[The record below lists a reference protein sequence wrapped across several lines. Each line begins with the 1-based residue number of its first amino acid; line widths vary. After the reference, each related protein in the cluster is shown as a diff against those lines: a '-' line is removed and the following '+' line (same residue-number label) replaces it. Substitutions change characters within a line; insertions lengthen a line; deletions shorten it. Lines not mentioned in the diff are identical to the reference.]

1 MTDVLGDTYR
11 QARWDATSGPIV
23 GEPEAALTTP
33 VSQLFEGLA
42 EHEHLGRLILLRET
56 HLDGVRP
63 DFGALIEGVPCGWVE
78 LKAPGHSLDGSQ
90 WKGREAR
97 QWELL
102 AQLDALIVTNGEAA
116 QLYLTGEPAGSA
128 APLPA
133 MDDDIWDPRPLADL
147 LRQFVEARP
156 RPIVRVSELS
166 TRLAPLARMLRERLE
181 EHLDTPGSPAA
192 ITEAWQAWKMQVHE
206 GASKKQF
213 ANDLAQVVSYSLAI
227 AALRGGAGA
236 DVNKDNRISLTE
248 ARQVLSEENA
258 VLAAAMGPV
267 LGVAGLHA
275 AIAVEIGALERLA
288 AAVDHEKIAKAHDS
302 RGEPWLWFYE
312 DFLATYDPAA
322 RKEAG
327 VYYTP
332 VDVVQAQVRLCDYIL
347 TNRLNRPLGFGDPK
361 VVTLDPAT
369 GSGTYPL
376 AVIDRAEQVALEERG
391 PAGPRQI
398 ADSLGE
404 RLLAFEVLPGPY
416 AVAHLRIG
424 QRLAEMADQLLSPP
438 HTRVYLTDTLD
449 DPDREVPTLGLWG
462 DQAVLAKGRASAAEV
477 KRKQPVTVV
486 IGNPP
491 YKRRTRQ
498 SGGGFVVHAPQGR
511 ALFDDVIEGAQ
522 RAGVIFSA
530 QASLY
535 NDYVYFWR
543 WALWKAFEQD
553 PKRPAVVSFITA
565 SSWLKGPG
573 FVGLRALARD
583 LADEIWVMDLGG
595 EGRGNDA
602 DPNVFAIQTPVAVV
616 TLYRAGKT
624 QTKPAAVYYRRI
636 YGDTAAS
643 KLEHVAAMSAPGV
656 DPAWSELEVAGG
668 APLLPSAGDG
678 DWDLMPALTDL
689 FPWQQPGAM
698 FNRAWPVSPSAQVLK
713 RRWEALLA
721 AATAGERADLFVTA
735 ATGRTIHT
743 KVAKLPQLSS
753 LGTDSP
759 HQPIVRFAH
768 RSFDR
773 QWTFEDPRLA
783 NLERPSLW
791 GSLSDRQIF
800 LSSMTTN
807 PLGAGPAL
815 TVSTAP
821 PDKHHFR
828 GSFGGKD
835 VLPLFRDR
843 NATSPNLP
851 KDLLD
856 MLGKVYHQP
865 IHPEDVA
872 AYVYALLAHPGYED
886 RFRKALA
893 TPGPRVPITADVDL
907 FNEAVDIGRRLLWL
921 QTYAERFR
929 DPAAGRDARVPSVSG
944 LGWTEN
950 VTQIPENLKAVS
962 YEPDTQAL
970 RIGDG
975 QVAGVRP
982 EVWGFTVSGLR
993 VVERW
998 IAARTA
1004 VGVGKSA
1011 STAKTATPLDKIRP
1025 LQWEDEWN
1033 VELLELLRVL
1043 THTVESYPAQEDL
1056 LERIVTSPLI
1066 PAVEL
1071 PQPTKAE
1078 RSAPTGA

>member
-1 MTDVLGDTYR
+1 MTDVLQDAYR
-11 QARWDATSGPIV
+11 QARWDATNSPIA

-33 VSQLFEGLA
+33 VSQLFEGIA
-42 EHEHLGRLILLRET
+42 EHEQLGRLVLLRET

-78 LKAPGHSLDGSQ
+78 LKAPGRSLDGSK
-90 WKGREAR
+90 WRGREAR

-116 QLYLTGEPAGSA
+116 QLYLTGEPVGSPA
-128 APLPA
+128 ALPA
-133 MDDDIWDPRPLADL
+133 MDDGTWDARPLAML

-156 RPIVRVSELS
+156 RPILRVSELS

-181 EHLDTPGSPAA
+181 GHLETPGAPAA
-192 ITEAWQAWKMQVHE
+192 VTEAWQAWQLHVHE
-206 GASKKQF
+206 GASKKEF

-227 AALRGGAGA
+227 AALRRGAEA
-236 DVNKDNRISLTE
+236 DANEDYRISLTE
-248 ARQVLSEENA
+248 ARQVLAGENA

-267 LGVAGLHA
+267 LEVPGLYASMA
-275 AIAVEIGALERLA
+275 AEIGALERLA
-288 AAVDHEKIAKAHDS
+288 AAVDHDKIAQARDP

-312 DFLATYDPAA
+312 DFLASYDPRA

-332 VDVVQAQVRLCDYIL
+332 VDVVQAQVRLCDFIL
-347 TNRLNRPLGFGDPK
+347 INKLNRPLGFGDSK

-376 AVIDRAEQVALEERG
+376 AVIDRAEQVALERG

-398 ADSLGE
+398 ADSLAE
-404 RLLAFEVLPGPY
+404 RLIAFEVLPGPY

-424 QRLAEMADQLLSPP
+424 QRLGEMANRLLAPP

-449 DPDREVPTLGLWG
+449 DPDRKVPTLGLWG
-462 DQAVLAKGRASAAEV
+462 DPAVLAKGRESAAEV
-477 KRKQPVTVV
+477 KRNQPVTVV

-491 YKRRTRQ
+491 YKRRTRD

-511 ALFDDVIEGAQ
+511 AMFDDVIEGAQ

-553 PKRPAVVSFITA
+553 PSRPAVVSLITA

-573 FVGLRALARD
+573 FVGLRTLARD

-602 DPNVFAIQTPVAVV
+602 APNVFAIQTPVAVV
-616 TLYRAGKT
+616 TLYRTGKT
-624 QTKPAAVYYRRI
+624 RKNPAKVYYRRI
-636 YGDTAAS
+636 YGDTPGS
-643 KLEHVAAMSAPGV
+643 KLERIATVQAPGI
-656 DPAWSELEVAGG
+656 DAEWSELEVPGG
-668 APLLPSAGDG
+668 ARLVPSTGDEN
-678 DWDLMPALTDL
+678 WDLMPSLTDL
-689 FPWQQPGAM
+689 FPWQQPGVK
-698 FNRAWPVSPSAQVLK
+698 FNRAWPIAPSPKTLE
-713 RRWEALLA
+713 RRWRELM
-721 AATAGERADLFVTA
+721 ATSTADERASIFVTA
-735 ATGRTIHT
+735 KTGRGIHT
-743 KVAKLPQLSS
+743 KVAGLPQLSS
-753 LGTDSP
+753 LSAESP
-759 HQPIVRFAH
+759 HRPIVRFAH

-791 GSLSDRQIF
+791 NSRSDRQIF

-821 PDKHHFR
+821 PDMHHFR

-835 VLPLFRDR
+835 ILPLFRDR
-843 NATSPNLP
+843 GAIRPNLP
-851 KDLLD
+851 ANLLETLAQRYD
-856 MLGKVYHQP
+856 QRVE
-865 IHPEDVA
+865 PEDIA
-872 AYVYALLAHPGYED
+872 AYVYALLAHPGYEE
-886 RFRKALA
+886 RFREALA
-893 TPGPRVPITADVDL
+893 TPGPRVPITSDAEL
-907 FNEAVDIGRRLLWL
+907 FNEAADFGRRLLWL
-921 QTYAERFR
+921 HTYAQRFR
-929 DPAAGRDARVPSVSG
+929 DPAAGRGSRIPAVSG
-944 LGWTEN
+944 LAWTEA
-950 VTQIPENLKAVS
+950 VTQIPESPKSVT
-962 YEPDTQAL
+962 YFPDTRVL
-970 RIGDG
+970 
-975 QVAGVRP
+975 QVADGEVGGVPP
-982 EVWGFTVSGLR
+982 EVWDFTVSDLR

-998 IAARTA
+998 LGARTA
-1004 VGVGKSA
+1004 IGVGKSA
-1011 STAKTATPLDKIRP
+1011 ATVKTATPLDKVRP
-1025 LQWEDEWN
+1025 LEWEDDWN

-1043 THTVESYPAQEDL
+1043 THTVDGYPTQEDL
-1056 LERIVTSPLI
+1056 LKRIVAGPLI
-1066 PAVEL
+1066 PAADL
-1071 PQPTKAE
+1071 PQPARAE
-1078 RSAPTGA
+1078 RDVPS